1 MKLRDQNLTWQV
13 VGEDVVILDLQESVY
28 LKLNGSGRVLWEA
41 LADSRTESELV
52 AVLVG
57 TFGIDEDRAT
67 SDVASFVGQ
76 LRGRGLI
83 DDAQD

>member
-1 MKLRDQNLTWQV
+1 MKLRDKNLTWQV

-52 AVLVG
+52 AALVG

-67 SDVASFVGQ
+67 SDVTSFVAQ

-83 DDAQD
+83 DDAED